1 MFQLRVFSPVDLHLC
16 LAGLLFFDLFFFPYA
31 CLSVHFLL
39 SRGIIFLWSLS
50 RFKRFSVAFFL
61 SPVHQL
67 TFARELRRDVRGLNL
82 FQLLLRQPLPGA
94 VEPAWQEAAQP
105 FLQPLQTYRCKA
117 AGGKPSTLSPFLGLG
132 GGLVFPWPHNMAK
145 AEPPSIPVVE
155 KIKYIK
161 STIAL
166 RLQKR
171 PLKGAEKG
179 TTNSLSIEG
188 LL

>member
-39 SRGIIFLWSLS
+39 SRGIILLWSLS

-166 RLQKR
+166 RLQKW
-171 PLKGAEKG
+171 PLEGAEKG

>member
-1 MFQLRVFSPVDLHLC
+1 M
-16 LAGLLFFDLFFFPYA
+16 
-31 CLSVHFLL
+31 
-39 SRGIIFLWSLS
+39 
-50 RFKRFSVAFFL
+50 
-61 SPVHQL
+61 
-67 TFARELRRDVRGLNL
+67 
-82 FQLLLRQPLPGA
+82 
-94 VEPAWQEAAQP
+94 
-105 FLQPLQTYRCKA
+105 
-117 AGGKPSTLSPFLGLG
+117 
-132 GGLVFPWPHNMAK
+132 FPWPHNMAK